1 MAFPASQQTLDSGL
15 AEASQIAN
23 NMKASVQRLRDQSA
37 VGATS
42 RSSYLSLLAQ
52 LGAAVN
58 RWAAIAAISGMGAYA
73 QNQYG
78 SGTLNIGAEFT
89 AMRNAA
95 ISLRDWIFTNFP
107 KDAGSGAV
115 LVTTVDTNG
124 VQTALEFT
132 SQQVS
137 GFRTQADA
145 FVATIS

>member
-1 MAFPASQQTLDSGL
+1 M
-15 AEASQIAN
+15 N
-23 NMKASVQRLRDQSA
+23 ASVQRLRDQSA